1 MHRCTRVV
9 PTGDRR
15 AVVSVTSARLPVRA
29 NLAMGKGNA
38 LDDAQYYGRVDCA
51 PDAIVRYLR
60 VESHV
65 GRSTT
70 LTARGTVQGPVEP
83 ADPMGRRA
91 EEAEAMPRVRRSLDR
106 TGPSGCGRR
115 ADRLPPAAALI
126 THGARR
132 RTAEVLAVLRCA
144 APAQCRR
151 LTAPCHCCH
160 SGAHRRTGPGRACAG
175 PTAPSG

>member
-1 MHRCTRVV
+1 MRPLLHRCTWVV

-15 AVVSVTSARLPVRA
+15 AVVSVTSARLPLRA
-29 NLAMGKGNA
+29 TLAMGKGNA
-38 LDDAQYYGRVDCA
+38 LDVAQCDGRVDCVH
-51 PDAIVRYLR
+51 DAIVRYLR

-65 GRSTT
+65 GRSTA
-70 LTARGTVQGPVEP
+70 LTARGTVQEPMEP
-83 ADPMGRRA
+83 ADLNGPSSGGSRGDA
-91 EEAEAMPRVRRSLDR
+91 ASASKPRSGRSLR
-106 TGPSGCGRR
+106 LWPKS
-115 ADRLPPAAALI
+115 RLPPAAALI
-126 THGARR
+126 THSARR
-132 RTAEVLAVLRCA
+132 RTAVLRCA